1 MAEKC
6 DVIVVGGG
14 PAGLSAAYVLA
25 RAGLD
30 VVVFERGDYSGSKN
44 VMGGVIY
51 RQPTQEI
58 LPDFPDDAP
67 LERPVVEQAAWVLAK
82 DSVIKAG
89 HRSEAF
95 ACEPYNCH
103 TVLRAKFDKWLAQ
116 QVAEAGALLVA
127 ETVVEEVIRDN
138 GQVVGVRTG
147 RPDGDLYADVVVAA
161 DGVNSLLSKQAGLH
175 AELRASDV
183 SVVAKEIISLS
194 ADQVERRFNLDPGM
208 GATIEIFGNVAQG
221 MVALGFIYT
230 NKDSLS
236 IGVGAM
242 LSDLV
247 EACASPNDL
256 MEHLKAHPAIRPLL
270 LDGEVK
276 EYMAHLIPEGMWDA
290 VPPLYTDGMLVV
302 GDAAG
307 FVDSFHREGSNL
319 AMLSAK
325 MAAQTI
331 LEAKRENDFS
341 ARMMSRYARMI
352 DDSIIGRDLRKYR
365 KAPRFFDRH
374 RAFFSLYP
382 ELANRAASELIT
394 VDGIPKAE
402 KQSQLIGMFLKER
415 GPIGLVRDL
424 WGAARAM
431 RLPK

>member
-1 MAEKC
+1 VAEKC

-116 QVAEAGALLVA
+116 QVAEAGALVVP

-194 ADQVERRFNLDPGM
+194 AEQVERRFNLDPGM

>member
-14 PAGLSAAYVLA
+14 PAGLSTAYLLA

-95 ACEPYNCH
+95 ACEPYNCY

-116 QVAEAGALLVA
+116 QVADAGALVVT
-127 ETVVEEVIRDN
+127 ETVVEEVIRQN

-147 RPDGDLYADVVVAA
+147 RPDGDLYADAVVAA
-161 DGVNSLLSKQAGLH
+161 DGVNSLLGKQAGLH

-183 SVVAKEIISLS
+183 SVVVKEIISLTS
-194 ADQVERRFNLDPGM
+194 DQVERRFNLDPGM

-230 NKDSLS
+230 NRDSLS

-242 LSDLV
+242 LSQLV
-247 EACASPNDL
+247 EAGVSPNDL
-256 MEHLKAHPAIRPLL
+256 MENLKAHPAIRPVL

-331 LEAKRENDFS
+331 LDAKRENDFS
-341 ARMMSRYARMI
+341 ARMMSRYARMV

-365 KAPRFFDRH
+365 KAPRFFERH
-374 RAFFSLYP
+374 KTFFSLYP

-394 VDGIPKAE
+394 VDGIPKAD
-402 KQSQLIGMFLKER
+402 KQIALIGMFLKER